1 MNYIEDQITKTETKK
16 CIYCEEIFKR
26 TQSPQRFKEQK
37 YCSRKCMGADKKI
50 GTDSSKFKK
59 TCMYCGKEFR
69 RPTYNNRGIESLIP
83 PSLWKVR
90 KYCSLSCSSKA
101 TAKERSEKRKQDSMS
116 IHTNIPIFRDE
127 KSYSSNCT
135 VRQMT
140 DFEKRMYGVKNAN

>member
-1 MNYIEDQITKTETKK
+1 MKYIEEKK
-16 CIYCEEIFKR
+16 CFHCGEIYKR
-26 TQSPQRFKEQK
+26 TQSPQQFKQQK

-59 TCMYCGKEFR
+59 NCQHCGKEFC
-69 RPTYNNRGIESLIP
+69 RPTYINRGIESLIP

-101 TAKERSEKRKQDSMS
+101 TAKERSEKRKQSSMS
-116 IHTNIPIFRDE
+116 INTNIPILRDE
-127 KSYSSNCT
+127 KSYKCT

-140 DFEKRMYGVKNAN
+140 EREKLIYGVKS

>member
-90 KYCSLSCSSKA
+90 KYCSLSCSSRA
-101 TAKERSEKRKQDSMS
+101 TAKERSEKRKKGSMVTQKS
-116 IHTNIPIFRDE
+116 IPILKDKE
-127 KSYSSNCT
+127 SYSSNCT
-135 VRQMT
+135 VRKMT
-140 DFEKRMYGVKNAN
+140 YFEKRMYGVKNAN